1 MAALQDVRDGIK
13 TTLENNITGLR
24 VYDVVPDYALNFPVA
39 IVLPVNINFNISMQ
53 RGTDLYTFDIL
64 VAVER
69 GNSRTAQDKLDQY
82 ITGQGSSSL
91 RQAIFNNRTLGL
103 DNTDATI
110 TGVSNYAG
118 DVNLNGI
125 DAVGANISLEV
136 YTKGSA

>member
-1 MAALQDVRDGIK
+1 MAALQQVRDGIK
-13 TTLENNITGLR
+13 TTLENNISGLR

-39 IVLPVNINFNISMQ
+39 IVLPVNINFNIAMQ
-53 RGTDLYTFDIL
+53 RGSDQYTFDIL

-110 TGVSNYAG
+110 TGVSNYAA

-125 DAVGANISLEV
+125 DAIGANVSLEV
-136 YTKGSA
+136 YTKGTS

>member
-1 MAALQDVRDGIK
+1 VAALQQVRDGIK
-13 TTLENNITGLR
+13 TTLENNISGLR

-39 IVLPVNINFNISMQ
+39 IVLPVNINFNIAMQ
-53 RGTDLYTFDIL
+53 RGTDQYTFDIL

-110 TGVSNYAG
+110 TGVSNYAA

-125 DAVGANISLEV
+125 DAIGANVSLEV
-136 YTKGSA
+136 YTKGSS

>member
-1 MAALQDVRDGIK
+1 MAALQQVRDGIK
-13 TTLENNITGLR
+13 TTLENNISGLR

-39 IVLPVNINFNISMQ
+39 IVLPVNINFNIAMQ
-53 RGTDLYTFDIL
+53 RGTDQYTFDIL

-110 TGVSNYAG
+110 TGVSNYAA

-125 DAVGANISLEV
+125 DAIGANVSLEV
-136 YTKGSA
+136 YTKGSS

>member
-1 MAALQDVRDGIK
+1 MAALQQVRDGIK
-13 TTLENNITGLR
+13 TTLENNISGLR

-53 RGTDLYTFDIL
+53 RGTDQYTFDIL

-110 TGVSNYAG
+110 TGVSNYAA

-125 DAVGANISLEV
+125 DAIGANVSLEV
-136 YTKGSA
+136 YTKGTS

>member
-1 MAALQDVRDGIK
+1 MAALQQVRDGIK
-13 TTLENNITGLR
+13 TTLENNISGLR

-39 IVLPVNINFNISMQ
+39 IVLPVNINFNIAMQ
-53 RGTDLYTFDIL
+53 RGTDQYTFDIL

-110 TGVSNYAG
+110 TGVSNYAA

-125 DAVGANISLEV
+125 DALGANVSLEV
-136 YTKGSA
+136 YTKGTS

>member
-110 TGVSNYAG
+110 TGVSNYAA
-118 DVNLNGI
+118 DVNLNGV
-125 DAVGANISLEV
+125 DAIGANVSLEV
-136 YTKGSA
+136 YTKGSS